1 MSLRYH
7 WCPAFACFSEFPSS
21 APWLVDTT
29 FLECRVRGH
38 TWWWEGGELREAWVL
53 ETSWSTAAK
62 SVLDFACMKNKLIVY
77 SLNSVRLF
85 CKLKDCSPP
94 GSSVPGIF
102 PGKNTEVGCHFLF
115 QGIFQTQRWNLCLL
129 HWQAD
134 SLPLSQREA
143 LILKGSVKE
152 RQTAL
157 IRKASNL
164 RTKWTPVQR

>member
-1 MSLRYH
+1 MEHQFKAPCLPCVLHYLNMGKKKSWNCDSNERRYVTKLRFG
-7 WCPAFACFSEFPSS
+7 CCLF
-21 APWLVDTT
+21 V
-29 FLECRVRGH
+29 V
-38 TWWWEGGELREAWVL
+38 
-53 ETSWSTAAK
+53 
-62 SVLDFACMKNKLIVY
+62 VY
-77 SLNSVRLF
+77 SLNSVWLF

>member
-1 MSLRYH
+1 MSHDSCWKMSLRYH

-77 SLNSVRLF
+77 SLNSVQLF
-85 CKLKDCSPP
+85 CDPMDCIALQAPLSMGFPRQEYWSGLP
-94 GSSVPGIF
+94 FSSQGIF
-102 PGKNTEVGCHFLF
+102 PT
-115 QGIFQTQRWNLCLL
+115 QGSNLHLL
-129 HWQAD
+129 HWQAN
-134 SLPLSQREA
+134 SL
-143 LILKGSVKE
+143 SVSYQE
-152 RQTAL
+152 SSS
-157 IRKASNL
+157 ISI
-164 RTKWTPVQR
+164 TPFWRYIY